1 MRPDARIA
9 EIRTPEDWAELCRRY
24 PLDVTAQRRHVWFET
39 TGRKGRWVIPDWSR
53 VAEEFDGVHV
63 GLAGYLQTAGAVIDV
78 GSCFP
83 GEGHGR
89 LGEESEAI
97 PTAGDTDDRTAS
109 VLAGWHPDTT
119 FWLNDVIDTVTE
131 VVEWR
136 LDDGADRWVRG

>member
-1 MRPDARIA
+1 MRPDARTA

-83 GEGHGR
+83 GEGHGH